1 MNTVIHTGSPDIA
14 RSKDFFTKLDFHE
27 LLAEDSIY
35 FVDGNF
41 IIEVKEDH
49 FARPGIKMYGENW
62 AKKLDEWSFTWINP
76 EEGLYILR
84 DPNGVWVYLEEGKG
98 PNMPAELSGKPSAVG
113 TCMGVSIE
121 TLDPLVSLV
130 FWQNLGFKVQMGS
143 AEQGF
148 MVLQN
153 EEGFGLSMMK
163 AWSCPHTFLTPS
175 LTYFNGK
182 KNPEIIKGIRDKGIS
197 MEEEV
202 SVFNEEGIVDNII
215 IREPGGYGFFVFN
228 D

>member
-1 MNTVIHTGSPDIA
+1 MNTVIHTGSPDLA
-14 RSKDFFTKLDFHE
+14 RSKEFFTKLDFQV
-27 LLAEDSIY
+27 LPTKDSTCFI
-35 FVDGNF
+35 DGNF
-41 IIEVKEDH
+41 IIEVNDTH
-49 FARPGIKMYGENW
+49 FARPGVKLYGNNW
-62 AKKLDEWSFTWINP
+62 AGKLDEWAFTSVNP

-84 DPNGVWVYLEEGKG
+84 DPNGVWVYLQEGEG
-98 PNMPAELSGKPSAVG
+98 PKIPAELTGKASAVG

-130 FWQNLGFKVQMGS
+130 FWQTLGFQVQMGS

-148 MVLQN
+148 IVLQN

-163 AWSCPHTFLTPS
+163 AWTCPHTFLTPS

-182 KNPEIIKGIRDKGIS
+182 KNPEIIKGIRENGIA

-202 SVFNEEGIVDNII
+202 TVFNEEGIVDNII